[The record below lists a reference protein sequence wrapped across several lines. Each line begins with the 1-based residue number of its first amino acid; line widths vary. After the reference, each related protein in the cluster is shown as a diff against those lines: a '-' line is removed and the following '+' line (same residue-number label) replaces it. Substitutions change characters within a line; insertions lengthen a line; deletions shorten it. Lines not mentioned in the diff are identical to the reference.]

1 MVQTRDGDEVD
12 LLASSVRTSGG
23 AAVSTT
29 LYVLSG
35 LVYAF
40 VTSPAAT
47 GQYFFIALT
56 IALVLRPVRG
66 LSQTLQKLGSER
78 GASVSAYLGLATAF
92 AAGYVTL
99 VVCLGFVGVDE
110 LAGLAVLPPDLFWL
124 AALFAV
130 STALTKLV
138 ESLVAA
144 AGYPSAVTW
153 LNSLKSGGQLLV
165 LLLFNPVIDT
175 AGDLM
180 TVVIATRVAIFGL
193 AWVAVGV
200 VPSRPDRSEI
210 ARAWEFAKWSVPDQI
225 LDRFSY
231 NMPVYVLGIV
241 ATPVAVGV
249 YETADRFADFGATIA
264 WHLSSPLLTKVSG
277 DAAAGNDVGAYLD
290 GAVTGGTGVTF
301 VVLGYLLA
309 THGVV
314 ADIAFSSARTAF
326 STTVLLVGTV
336 NVFRGFW
343 TLASH
348 AIEAVG
354 RPSVSFRT
362 KLIGLAAGVP
372 IPAVYGAEMGAVAGA
387 AGYVVMN
394 LTVCGYVAYHARDI
408 FGSSLVDWSV
418 ALRLCLG
425 LGVTLPVTSLAVDTL
440 TRAGLSP
447 VWVATA
453 AAAVAIAAF
462 ATTLGAVSARAR
474 QTLGLAY
481 RIYWGSV
488 RSALSR

>member
-1 MVQTRDGDEVD
+1 MVRTRDGDEVD
-12 LLASSVRTSGG
+12 LLASSIRTTGG
-23 AAVSTT
+23 AVVSTT

-35 LVYAF
+35 IVYAF

-66 LSQTLQKLGSER
+66 LSQTLQKLGSET
-78 GASVSAYLGLATAF
+78 GESVSAYLGLASVF
-92 AAGYVTL
+92 AVGYVAV
-99 VVCLGFVGVDE
+99 VVCLAWVGLDVLD
-110 LAGLAVLPPDLFWL
+110 GLAVFSRDLFGL

-130 STALTKLV
+130 ATALTKIV

-153 LNSLKSGGQLLV
+153 LNSLKSGSQLVV
-165 LLLFNPVIDT
+165 LLLLNPAIAT
-175 AGDLM
+175 AADLM
-180 TVVIATRVAIFGL
+180 AVVIVTRVGVFGL

-200 VPSRPDRSEI
+200 VPGRPDRTELG
-210 ARAWEFAKWSVPDQI
+210 RAWEFARWSIPDQI

-231 NMPVYVLGIV
+231 NMPVYVLGVV

-249 YETADRFADFGATIA
+249 YETADRFADFGATIS
-264 WHLSSPLLTKVSG
+264 WQLSSPLLTKVSG
-277 DAAAGNDVGAYLD
+277 DTAAGADVREYLD
-290 GAVTGGTGVTF
+290 AAVTGGTGVTF

-309 THGVV
+309 THGIV

-348 AIEAVG
+348 AIEGVG

-362 KLIGLAAGVP
+362 KVVGLAVGAPVTA
-372 IPAVYGAEMGAVAGA
+372 IFGAEMGAIAGA
-387 AGYVVMN
+387 AGYAVMN
-394 LTVCGYVAYHARDI
+394 LAVCGYVAYHAREI
-408 FGSSLVDWSV
+408 FGTWLVDWTV

-425 LGVTLPVTSLAVDTL
+425 LGTTLLGASVSVDL
-440 TRAGLSP
+440 LGRAGLSP
-447 VWVATA
+447 IAVAVLTA
-453 AAAVAIAAF
+453 LVAVAVFAATIAAV
-462 ATTLGAVSARAR
+462 SRRAR
-474 QTLGLAY
+474 HAFEQAYSIYVGDVRGALG
-481 RIYWGSV
+481 R
-488 RSALSR
+488 

>member
-1 MVQTRDGDEVD
+1 MVETRDGNEVD
-12 LLASSVRTSGG
+12 LLDSSIRTTGG
-23 AAVSTT
+23 AVVSTT

-35 LVYAF
+35 IVYAF

-66 LSQTLQKLGSER
+66 LSQTLQKLGSEQ
-78 GASVSAYLGLATAF
+78 GASVSAYLGIATGVG
-92 AAGYVTL
+92 AGYLAL
-99 VVCLGFVGVDE
+99 VICLAYLGVNV
-110 LAGLAVLPPDLFWL
+110 LAGLAVFSRDLFGL

-130 STALTKLV
+130 STALTKIV

-153 LNSLKSGGQLLV
+153 LNSLKSGSQLVV
-165 LLLFNPVIDT
+165 LLLLNPGIAT
-175 AGDLM
+175 AADLM
-180 TVVIATRVAIFGL
+180 AVVIASRVVVFGL
-193 AWVAVGV
+193 AWVAIGV
-200 VPSRPDRSEI
+200 VPSRPDRTEI
-210 ARAWEFAKWSVPDQI
+210 ARAWAFAKWSIPDQI

-249 YETADRFADFGATIA
+249 YETADRFADFGATIS
-264 WHLSSPLLTKVSG
+264 WQLSSPLLTKVSG
-277 DAAAGNDVGAYLD
+277 DTAAGEDVREYLD
-290 GAVTGGTGVTF
+290 AAVTGGTGVTF

-309 THGVV
+309 AHGVV
-314 ADIAFSSARTAF
+314 ADIAFTSARTAF

-362 KLIGLAAGVP
+362 KVVGLAVGTPVTA
-372 IPAVYGAEMGAVAGA
+372 IYGAELGAVAGA
-387 AGYVVMN
+387 IGYAVMN
-394 LTVCGYVAYHARDI
+394 LVVCGYVAYHAKEI
-408 FGSSLVDWSV
+408 FGTSLVDGAV
-418 ALRLCLG
+418 ALRLFLG
-425 LGVTLPVTSLAVDTL
+425 LGMTLLGTSASVDLL

-447 VWVATA
+447 V
-453 AAAVAIAAF
+453 AVAIVTALVAVVVFAA
-462 ATTLGAVSARAR
+462 TLAAVSRRAR
-474 QTLGLAY
+474 YAFGQAYSIYVGDVRGALG
-481 RIYWGSV
+481 R
-488 RSALSR
+488 

>member
-1 MVQTRDGDEVD
+1 MVRTRDGDEVD
-12 LLASSVRTSGG
+12 LLASSIRTTGG
-23 AAVSTT
+23 AVVSTT

-35 LVYAF
+35 IVYAF

-66 LSQTLQKLGSER
+66 LSQTLQKLGSET
-78 GASVSAYLGLATAF
+78 GESVSAYLGLATVF
-92 AAGYVTL
+92 AVGYVAV
-99 VVCLGFVGVDE
+99 VVCLAWLGLDVLD
-110 LAGLAVLPPDLFWL
+110 GLAVFSRDLFGL

-130 STALTKLV
+130 ATALTKIV

-153 LNSLKSGGQLLV
+153 LNSLKSGSQLVV
-165 LLLFNPVIDT
+165 LLLLNPAIAT
-175 AGDLM
+175 AADLM
-180 TVVIATRVAIFGL
+180 AVVIVTRVGVFGL

-200 VPSRPDRSEI
+200 VPGRPDRTELG
-210 ARAWEFAKWSVPDQI
+210 RAWEFARWSIPDQI

-231 NMPVYVLGIV
+231 NMPVYVLGVV

-249 YETADRFADFGATIA
+249 YETADRFADFGATIS
-264 WHLSSPLLTKVSG
+264 WQLSSPLLTKVSG
-277 DAAAGNDVGAYLD
+277 DTAAGADVREYLD
-290 GAVTGGTGVTF
+290 AAVTGGTGVTF

-309 THGVV
+309 THGIV

-348 AIEAVG
+348 AIEGVG

-362 KLIGLAAGVP
+362 KVVGLAVGAPVTA
-372 IPAVYGAEMGAVAGA
+372 IFGAEMGAIAGA
-387 AGYVVMN
+387 AGYAVMN
-394 LTVCGYVAYHARDI
+394 LAVCGYVAYHAREI
-408 FGSSLVDWSV
+408 FGTWLVDWTV

-425 LGVTLPVTSLAVDTL
+425 LGTTLLGASVSVDL
-440 TRAGLSP
+440 LGRAGLSP
-447 VWVATA
+447 IAVAVLTA
-453 AAAVAIAAF
+453 LVAVAVFAATIAAV
-462 ATTLGAVSARAR
+462 SRRAR
-474 QTLGLAY
+474 HAFEQAYSIYVGDVRGALG
-481 RIYWGSV
+481 R
-488 RSALSR
+488 